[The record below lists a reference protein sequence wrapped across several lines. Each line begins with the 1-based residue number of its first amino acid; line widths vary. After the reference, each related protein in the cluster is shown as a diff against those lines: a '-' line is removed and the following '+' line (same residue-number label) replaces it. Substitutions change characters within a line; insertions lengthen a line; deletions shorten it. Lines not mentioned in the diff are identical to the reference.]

1 MPGGSIDRIEM
12 MRGKPFLESAKDDE
26 RESLLRRLAIALSP
40 KPYGDKNSTS
50 EQSSGPKSTRQE

>member
-1 MPGGSIDRIEM
+1 M